1 MNPMSMLRGR
11 RIALLEARKS
21 EEAASLVEQLG
32 GVPYRVPAVR
42 EVVHPEQVD
51 AFIAALSSGRL
62 SIVIFLTGVGVTALL
77 REATRFGWLEATLTA
92 LRQTIVACRGP
103 KPMSVLAH
111 HGVPVQVAAAAP
123 YTTRELLAALA
134 AIDLNG
140 RTVALVHYGEP
151 NAALAA
157 ALTARG
163 ARLEELSLYEWK
175 LPADIEPLKTLVQEL
190 LEQRVDAIAFTN
202 EIQCRHLFRVAD
214 HVGLSRQL
222 ALALNTDTIVA
233 AIGPVCADA
242 LQALGVTPD
251 VIPAQPSMGSMI
263 TALAEYFELTEGLD

>member
-1 MNPMSMLRGR
+1 MSMLNGR

-42 EVVHPEQVD
+42 EVVRPEQVD

-92 LRQTIVACRGP
+92 LRQTTVACRGP

-111 HGVPVQVAAAAP
+111 HGVPVHVAAAEP

-151 NAALAA
+151 NRTLAA
-157 ALTARG
+157 ALEARG

-175 LPADIEPLKTLVQEL
+175 LPDDIEPLKTLVEDL
-190 LEQRVDAIAFTN
+190 LEKRVDAIAFTN

-214 HVGLSRQL
+214 EIGLSRQL
-222 ALALNTDTIVA
+222 AVALTTDTIVA

-242 LQALGVTPD
+242 LQAHGVTPD
-251 VIPAQPSMGSMI
+251 VIPAQPTMGSMI
-263 TALAEYFELTEGLD
+263 TALAEYFELTEGLP

>member
-1 MNPMSMLRGR
+1 MLHGR

-21 EEAASLVEQLG
+21 EEAAALVEELG

-42 EVVHPEQVD
+42 EVVHPDQVD
-51 AFIAALSSGRL
+51 AFIAALSSVRL

-77 REATRFGWLEATLTA
+77 REVTRFGWLEATLAA
-92 LRQTIVACRGP
+92 LRQTTVVCRGP
-103 KPMSVLAH
+103 KPTSVLAH
-111 HGVPVQVAAAAP
+111 YGVPVQIAAAEP
-123 YTTRELLAALA
+123 YTTKELLAALE

-140 RTVALVHYGEP
+140 KTVALVHYGEP

-157 ALTARG
+157 ALERRG

-175 LPADIEPLKTLVQEL
+175 LPDDTEPLKTLVQEL
-190 LEQRVDAIAFTN
+190 IDKRVDAIAFTN
-202 EIQCRHLFRVAD
+202 EVQCRHLFRVAGED
-214 HVGLSRQL
+214 GLSHQL
-222 ALALNTDTIVA
+222 ADALNTDTIVA

-251 VIPAQPSMGSMI
+251 VIPAHPSMGSMV
-263 TALAEYFELTEGLD
+263 TALAEYFELTEGLP

>member
-1 MNPMSMLRGR
+1 MLHGR

-21 EEAASLVEQLG
+21 EEAASLVELLG

-92 LRQTIVACRGP
+92 LRQTTVACRGP

-111 HGVPVQVAAAAP
+111 HGVPVHVAAAEP

-134 AIDLNG
+134 ATDLNG

-157 ALTARG
+157 ALEARG

-175 LPADIEPLKTLVQEL
+175 LPLDLEPLHTLVREL
-190 LEQRVDAIAFTN
+190 IEKRVDAIAFTN

-214 HVGLSRQL
+214 EAGLSPAL
-222 ALALNTDTIVA
+222 AVALNTDTIVA

-251 VIPAQPSMGSMI
+251 VIPAQPRMASMV
-263 TALAEYFELTEGLD
+263 TALAEYFELTEGLS

>member
-1 MNPMSMLRGR
+1 MLNGR

-21 EEAASLVEQLG
+21 EEAAALVEQLG

-51 AFIAALSSGRL
+51 AFIGALSSGEL

-77 REATRFGWLEATLTA
+77 REATRFGWLEATLSA
-92 LRQTIVACRGP
+92 LRQTTIVCRGP

-111 HGVPVQVAAAAP
+111 HHVPVHVAAAAP

-134 AIDLNG
+134 AVDLPG
-140 RTVALVHYGEP
+140 RTVALVHYGER
-151 NAALAA
+151 NAPLAA
-157 ALTARG
+157 ALEARG
-163 ARLEELSLYEWK
+163 ARLEELSLYEWR
-175 LPADIEPLKTLVQEL
+175 LPDDIEPLKSLIQEL
-190 LEQRVDAIAFTN
+190 IEKRVDAIAFTN

-214 HVGLSRQL
+214 DVGLASQL

-233 AIGPVCADA
+233 AIGPVSADS
-242 LQALGVTPD
+242 LQGLGVTPD
-251 VIPAQPSMGSMI
+251 VIPAQPSKGSMV
-263 TALAEYFELTEGLD
+263 TALAEYFELTEGLS

>member
-1 MNPMSMLRGR
+1 MSMLRGR
-11 RIALLEARKS
+11 RIAVLEARKG
-21 EEAASLVEQLG
+21 EEAASLVELLG

-51 AFIAALSSGRL
+51 AFIGALSSGTL

-77 REATRFGWLEATLTA
+77 REATKLGWLEATLTA
-92 LRQTIVACRGP
+92 LRQTTVACRGP

-111 HGVPVQVAAAAP
+111 YGVPVHVAAAEP

-134 AIDLNG
+134 ATDLTG
-140 RTVALVHYGEP
+140 RTIALVHYGAP
-151 NAALAA
+151 NAVFAA
-157 ALTARG
+157 ALEARG
-163 ARLEELSLYEWK
+163 ARLEELSLYELK
-175 LPADIEPLKTLVQEL
+175 LPLDLEPLHTLVREL
-190 LEQRVDAIAFTN
+190 IEQRVDAIAFTN

-214 HVGLSRQL
+214 EAGLSREL

-251 VIPAQPSMGSMI
+251 VIPAQPRMASLI
-263 TALAEYFELTEGLD
+263 AALAEYFELTEELS

>member
-1 MNPMSMLRGR
+1 MPMLHGR
-11 RIALLEARKS
+11 RIALLETRMS
-21 EEAASLVEQLG
+21 EEAASLVRQLG
-32 GVPYRVPAVR
+32 GIPYRIPAVR

-51 AFIAALSSGRL
+51 SFIAALSSGRL
-62 SIVIFLTGVGVTALL
+62 SVVIFLTGVGVTALL
-77 REATRFGWLEATLTA
+77 REATRFGWLEATLSA
-92 LRQTIVACRGP
+92 LRLTTIACRGP
-103 KPMSVLAH
+103 KPLGVLTQH
-111 HGVPVQVAAAAP
+111 DVPVHITAAEP

-134 AIDLNG
+134 AIDLDQ

-151 NAALAA
+151 NSAVAA

-175 LPADIEPLKTLVQEL
+175 MPEDVEPLNTLVRETIAG
-190 LEQRVDAIAFTN
+190 RVDAIAFTS

-214 HVGLSRQL
+214 DRGLSGQL
-222 ALALNTDTIVA
+222 ADALNTSTIVA

-251 VIPAQPSMGSMI
+251 VIPARTRMGSLI
-263 TALAEYFELTEGLD
+263 AALAEYFELTEGLE